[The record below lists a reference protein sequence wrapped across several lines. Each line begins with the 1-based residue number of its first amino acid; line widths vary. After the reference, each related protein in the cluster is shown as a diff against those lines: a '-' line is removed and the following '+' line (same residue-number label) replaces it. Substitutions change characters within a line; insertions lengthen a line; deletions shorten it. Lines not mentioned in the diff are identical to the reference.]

1 MFARLFILFSILSLV
16 YACEQKGNNSN
27 FERVIAIKDSIKTV
41 YIPDSR
47 VARFDIDITEE
58 EGMIKV
64 SGETDQGYVL
74 ATFMN
79 KLFSEKIRIKDNVSL
94 LPDSSTL
101 KYKYA
106 LVNNSVANLRTKPK
120 HSAELATQAILG
132 TVLKVLK
139 ITEEW
144 YLVQTP
150 DDYIAWVDH
159 GGVTLKTKFQIE
171 NWFDKKKVIVT
182 TTNAQVYKND
192 RLTSVVADVIL
203 GNVLEWVATQ
213 EGVTFVL
220 FPDGRR
226 GYIATSEVTDF
237 QKWIENQRPSEAL
250 IEYYSR
256 SLMGAPYLWG
266 GTSVKGMDCSGFTKT
281 VYFMNGLIIPRD
293 ASQQINAGVV
303 VDENNSFDGL
313 KKGDLMF
320 FGKPATDSTKQKTTH
335 VGIWLGNNEFIH
347 ASKQVRISSLDPNH
361 PKYDE
366 FNKNRYLGSRRY
378 LRNLEGNILD
388 VKTAFSLQ

>member
-58 EGMIKV
+58 EGIIKV
-64 SGETDQGYVL
+64 SGDTDQGYVL

-213 EGVTFVL
+213 EGVTSVL

-226 GYIATSEVTDF
+226 GFIATSEVTDF
-237 QKWIENQRPSEAL
+237 QNWIENQRPSEAL

-347 ASKQVRISSLDPNH
+347 ASKQVRISSIDPNH

-388 VKTAFSLQ
+388 VKTAFSLE